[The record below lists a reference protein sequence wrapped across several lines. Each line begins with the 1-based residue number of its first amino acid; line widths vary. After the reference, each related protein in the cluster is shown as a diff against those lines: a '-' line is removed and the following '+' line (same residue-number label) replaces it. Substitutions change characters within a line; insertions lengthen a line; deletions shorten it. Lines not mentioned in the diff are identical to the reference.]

1 MTDIKWSE
9 VVDLELRGAQR
20 PDASYRFSPFAAG
33 SLAAMIRR
41 AVKRSERERPRLAIR
56 STRLGRLDIDRIT
69 ELYSRPDF
77 PAD

>member
-1 MTDIKWSE
+1 MTEINWSE

-41 AVKRSERERPRLAIR
+41 ARNRSERDWPRLAIR
-56 STRLGRLDIDRIT
+56 SSRLGRLEI
-69 ELYSRPDF
+69 EEFSKLYARPDF
-77 PAD
+77 SAE